1 MKIRQQFI
9 AAGVLLLMAVAGLTA
24 STLFYVRFSDE
35 LEAAQRNRYQSYLLA
50 DELRQSSDDLTRLA
64 RTYVVTGD
72 AAYEAQYFDIL
83 AIRDG
88 KKPRPEAYNRIYW
101 DFVAA
106 GDAAPRPGGETASL
120 LDLMRR
126 SGFTE
131 AEFAKLEEAK
141 NNSDGLVNLEVE
153 AMNAVKG
160 LFKDDGG
167 EYSIERSPDFE
178 HARAL
183 MHSQDYHKFK
193 AQIMRPVD
201 AFYMLLEERTLGAV
215 ETAKVN
221 VQRISTLVMVCL
233 GVVIAVLALMALAVA
248 KRVLDPLEALRG
260 TMFELSKG
268 RLEVELPA
276 HRRDDE
282 VGQMIKAI
290 EVFKDNAR
298 ETDRLRREN
307 DAQAEAAQEANRKA
321 VLGLAGDLEEC
332 VTGAIRSLT
341 LASGEMRS
349 NAEGMV
355 TTAERSTGEASLATS
370 ATGEASASVQ
380 ALASATEELS
390 ASVNEISRQLEHA
403 QEISQQAVSATNDTG
418 TTVQSLAD
426 MAQKIGHVVELI
438 SDIAEQTNLLA
449 LNATIEAARAGEAG
463 KGFAVVAS
471 EVKSLANQT
480 AKATEDISAQITGMQ
495 GVTDDTVKSIGRI
508 QEIIAQIGKT
518 TTSIASAV
526 DQQGSATQEIAR
538 NAQNAAKSTQEV
550 SKTVGS
556 LEASSTETGASAG
569 QVLKSSNTL
578 VDQSDELQTQ
588 ISGFLAQIRA
598 A

>member
-167 EYSIERSPDFE
+167 EYSVERSPDFE

-248 KRVLDPLEALRG
+248 KRVLNPLEALRG

-268 RLEVELPA
+268 RLDVELPA

-298 ETDRLRREN
+298 ETERLRREN

-495 GVTDDTVKSIGRI
+495 SVTDDTVKSIGRI